1 MIIAVMVGMI
11 PIILIYSVTGS
22 LDCNDVK
29 VEKRVE
35 CVSGVEVSKYASY
48 IMGGIMFASAFTGV
62 LWEWKRN
69 QEMILD
75 RSPLKINH
83 LTSQERVIETNYK
96 KEQQEQEAIR
106 KKYEQMEDLK

>member
-1 MIIAVMVGMI
+1 
-11 PIILIYSVTGS
+11 
-22 LDCNDVK
+22 
-29 VEKRVE
+29 
-35 CVSGVEVSKYASY
+35 
-48 IMGGIMFASAFTGV
+48 
-62 LWEWKRN
+62 
-69 QEMILD
+69 MILD